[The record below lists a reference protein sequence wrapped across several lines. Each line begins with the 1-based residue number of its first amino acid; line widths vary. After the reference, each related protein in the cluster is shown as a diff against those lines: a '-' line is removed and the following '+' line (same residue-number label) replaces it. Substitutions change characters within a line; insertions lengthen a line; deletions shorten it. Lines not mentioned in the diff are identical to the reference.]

1 MWGYNLMLFYS
12 YAELIIGLVAIFYFT
27 SKIFSITKYK
37 LYFVLSLI
45 FIISTA
51 SFACFIKSIDIS
63 SDFTGIQQKDDVDI
77 LFSVLFGINIFYLYH
92 ISIIMFNFT
101 YKINHS
107 KFYRLWTYFKS
118 YCFGNICTA
127 VKSSENQDQACGW
140 VNYQTYNNYDFDF
153 PLYRR

>member
-1 MWGYNLMLFYS
+1 MLFYS

-51 SFACFIKSIDIS
+51 SFACFIKSRPTVCNSAGFAFCCIDIS

-77 LFSVLFGINIFYLYH
+77 LFSVLFGINIFYLYY

-107 KFYRLWTYFKS
+107 KFYRL
-118 YCFGNICTA
+118 
-127 VKSSENQDQACGW
+127 
-140 VNYQTYNNYDFDF
+140 
-153 PLYRR
+153 